1 MQKDVQ
7 CDGYVKRAVHVV
19 KKDKLQIEVDVFN
32 IHNQPTPWKASFK
45 KRQVSQIYVLRKQH
59 MIKLSYVLKLG
70 ITTNLVWHKRIAKR
84 RSEGFTTSTREMN
97 DLFKF
102 LL

>member
-32 IHNQPTPWKASFK
+32 IHNQPT
-45 KRQVSQIYVLRKQH
+45 L
-59 MIKLSYVLKLG
+59 LSK
-70 ITTNLVWHKRIAKR
+70 
-84 RSEGFTTSTREMN
+84 TTSHG
-97 DLFKF
+97 KF
-102 LL
+102 ICYENKR